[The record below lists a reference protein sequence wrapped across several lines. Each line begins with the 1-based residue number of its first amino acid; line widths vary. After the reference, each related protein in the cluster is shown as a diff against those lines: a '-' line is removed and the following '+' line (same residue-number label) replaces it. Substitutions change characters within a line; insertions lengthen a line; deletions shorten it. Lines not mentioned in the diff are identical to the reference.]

1 MEQQRVTVFGGS
13 GFVGRYVVERL
24 ADQGA
29 VVTVAVRDPEDAK
42 FLRTLGQ
49 VGQVVP
55 VAANIL
61 DAAAV
66 ARAVDGADAVV
77 NLVGILFKRGRQSF
91 KSIHTDAPATIG
103 RAAAEAG
110 VSRVVQISAI
120 GAQSNG
126 WSEYQ
131 RSKGDGEKTLREQFP
146 GATILRPSIIF
157 GPEDGFFNLFGMLAR
172 VTPVLPL
179 YGGGKTRFQPVYVG
193 DVAAAVVNA
202 LADASAAGKT
212 YELGG
217 PAVYTF
223 AELMEIVLRETR
235 RKRLLV
241 PVPFAIGEIQATFL
255 SLLPKPLVTRDQ
267 ILSLKT
273 DSVVGEGA
281 LTLAD
286 LSVQP
291 TALEAIVPTYLSR
304 HRRGGR
310 LGRASAA

>member
-1 MEQQRVTVFGGS
+1 MAQQRVTVFGGS

-24 ADQGA
+24 ADRGA

-49 VGQVVP
+49 VGQVTP
-55 VAANIL
+55 VAANIR

-66 ARAVDGADAVV
+66 ARAVGGADAAI
-77 NLVGILFKRGRQSF
+77 NLVGILYKRGRQSF
-91 KSIHTDAPATIG
+91 KSIHIDAPAAMG
-103 RAAAEAG
+103 RACTDAG
-110 VSRVVQISAI
+110 VARLVHVSAI
-120 GAQSNG
+120 GAQTTG

-131 RSKGDGEKTLREQFP
+131 RSKGAGEAALRETFP

-172 VTPVLPL
+172 VMPVLPL
-179 YGGGKTRFQPVYVG
+179 YGGGTTRFQPVYVG
-193 DVAAAVVNA
+193 DVATAVVDA
-202 LADASAAGKT
+202 LADASAVGKT

-223 AELMEIVLRETR
+223 AELMAIVLEQTR

-241 PVPFAIGEIQATFL
+241 PVPFAIGEIQAMFL
-255 SLLPKPLVTRDQ
+255 GLLPKPLVTRDQ

-273 DSVVGEGA
+273 DSVVSEGA

-286 LSVQP
+286 LGVQP
-291 TALEAIVPTYLSR
+291 TALEAIVPTYLRR

-310 LGRASAA
+310 LGRTSAV

>member
-29 VVTVAVRDPEDAK
+29 VVTVAVRDPEKAK

-49 VGQVVP
+49 VGQVTP
-55 VAANIL
+55 VAANIR

-66 ARAVDGADAVV
+66 ARAVEGADAVI
-77 NLVGILFKRGRQSF
+77 NLVGILYKRGRQSF
-91 KSIHTDAPATIG
+91 KSIHADAPAAIA
-103 RAAAEAG
+103 RACTDAG
-110 VSRVVQISAI
+110 VSRLVHVSAI
-120 GAQSNG
+120 GAQATG

-131 RSKGDGEKTLREQFP
+131 RSKAAGEEAVHENFP
-146 GATILRPSIIF
+146 GATILRPSVIF

-179 YGGGKTRFQPVYVG
+179 YGGGTTRFQPVYVG
-193 DVAAAVVNA
+193 DVAAAIVQA

-223 AELMEIVLRETR
+223 AELMAIVLEQTR

-241 PVPFAIGEIQATFL
+241 PVPFAIGEIQAMFL
-255 SLLPKPLVTRDQ
+255 GLLPRPLVTRDQ

-273 DSVVGEGA
+273 DSVVAEGA

-286 LSVQP
+286 LGVQP
-291 TALEAIVPTYLSR
+291 TALEAIVPTYLRR

-310 LGRASAA
+310 LGRAPAV

>member
-24 ADQGA
+24 ADRGA

-49 VGQVVP
+49 VGQVTP
-55 VAANIL
+55 VAANVR
-61 DAAAV
+61 DAASV
-66 ARAVDGADAVV
+66 ARAVAGADAVI

-91 KSIHTDAPATIG
+91 KAIHTDAPATIG

-110 VSRVVQISAI
+110 VARVVQVSAI
-120 GAQSNG
+120 GAQGNG

-131 RSKGDGEKTLREQFP
+131 RSKGAGEEALREQFP

-179 YGGGKTRFQPVYVG
+179 YGGGTTRFQPVYVG
-193 DVAAAVVNA
+193 DVAAAAVNA
-202 LADASAAGKT
+202 LADPSTAGKT

-223 AELMEIVLRETR
+223 AELMAIVSKETR

-241 PVPFAIGEIQATFL
+241 PVPFAIGEIQAMFL
-255 SLLPKPLVTRDQ
+255 GMLPRPLVTRDQ

-286 LSVQP
+286 LGVQP
-291 TALEAIVPTYLSR
+291 TSVEAIVPTYLSR
-304 HRRGGR
+304 YRRGGR
-310 LGRASAA
+310 LGRASVA

>member
-13 GFVGRYVVERL
+13 GFVGRYAVERL

-29 VVTVAVRDPEDAK
+29 VVTVAVRDPEKAK

-49 VGQVVP
+49 VGQVAP
-55 VAANIL
+55 VLANIC
-61 DAAAV
+61 DPASV
-66 ARAVDGADAVV
+66 ARAVEEADAVI
-77 NLVGILFKRGRQSF
+77 NLVGILYKRGRQSF
-91 KSIHTDAPATIG
+91 KSIHTDASAAIG
-103 RAAAEAG
+103 RACTDAG
-110 VSRVVQISAI
+110 VSRLVHVSAI
-120 GAQSNG
+120 GVQITG

-131 RSKGDGEKTLREQFP
+131 RSKAAGEEALHENFSGT
-146 GATILRPSIIF
+146 TILRPSIIF

-179 YGGGKTRFQPVYVG
+179 YGGGTTHFQPVYVG
-193 DVAAAVVNA
+193 DVAAAIVNA
-202 LADASAAGKT
+202 LADVSAIGKI

-217 PAVYTF
+217 PAVYAF
-223 AELMEIVLRETR
+223 AELMEIILEQTR

-241 PVPFAIGEIQATFL
+241 PVPFAIGEIQAFFL
-255 SLLPKPLVTRDQ
+255 GLLPRPLMTRDQ
-267 ILSLKT
+267 ILLLKT
-273 DSVVGEGA
+273 DSVVSEGA

-286 LSVQP
+286 LGVQP

-310 LGRASAA
+310 LGRAPAV